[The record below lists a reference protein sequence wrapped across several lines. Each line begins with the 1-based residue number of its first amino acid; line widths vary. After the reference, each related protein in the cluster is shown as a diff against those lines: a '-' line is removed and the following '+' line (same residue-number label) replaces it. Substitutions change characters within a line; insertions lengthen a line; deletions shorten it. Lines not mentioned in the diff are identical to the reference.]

1 MVRVL
6 QDVENSGYRHHNQS
20 QLAAMETIRVLIADD
35 HPLMLRS
42 LRGVL
47 EASDRVEVVAE
58 ATTGSQ
64 ILPLVESARPE
75 VVLLDVQLPEV
86 DGFTCLERIVAAFP
100 EVFVIMVS
108 ASDHPRTIEEAK
120 KRGASGYIVKT
131 VSPEEFVDT
140 IVAAAEGADFVSI
153 GLSTAGDWDL
163 TERELAVVEA
173 VARGLSNKEIGK
185 ELWITEQTV
194 KFHLGNIFRKLEV
207 ANRTEAAR
215 AVFDRGLGHMGP
227 AAGIEP
233 NPPATTRR

>member
-1 MVRVL
+1 
-6 QDVENSGYRHHNQS
+6 
-20 QLAAMETIRVLIADD
+20 METIRVLIADD

-42 LRGVL
+42 LRLVL
-47 EASDRVEVVAE
+47 EASDWVEVVAE
-58 ATTGSQ
+58 ATNGSQ
-64 ILPLVESARPE
+64 ILPLVESARPA

-86 DGFTCLERIVAAFP
+86 DGFTCLERIVSTFP

-108 ASDHPRTIEEAK
+108 AGDHPRTIEEAR

-131 VSPEEFVDT
+131 VLPEEFIDA
-140 IVAAAEGADFVSI
+140 IVSVARGAEFVSM
-153 GLSTAGDWDL
+153 GLSAAGDWDL

-215 AVFDRGLGHMGP
+215 VVFDRGLGHAGGP
-227 AAGIEP
+227 APGYEP
-233 NPPATTRR
+233 STPATTRR

>member
-1 MVRVL
+1 M
-6 QDVENSGYRHHNQS
+6 ENSGYTHHNQS

-47 EASDRVEVVAE
+47 EASDRIEVVGE

-86 DGFTCLERIVAAFP
+86 DGFICLERIVAAFP
-100 EVFVIMVS
+100 GVFVIMVS
-108 ASDHPRTIEEAK
+108 ASDHPRTIDEAK

-131 VSPEEFVDT
+131 VSPGEFVDA
-140 IVAAAEGADFVSI
+140 IVAATEGAEFVPI
-153 GLSTAGDWDL
+153 GVSPAGDWDL
-163 TERELAVVEA
+163 TERELAVAEA

-215 AVFDRGLGHMGP
+215 AVFDRGLGHTGGP
-227 AAGIEP
+227 VGGIEP
-233 NPPATTRR
+233 TPPATTRR

>member
-1 MVRVL
+1 M
-6 QDVENSGYRHHNQS
+6 D
-20 QLAAMETIRVLIADD
+20 TIRVLIADD

-42 LRGVL
+42 LQAVL

-64 ILPLVESARPE
+64 ILPLVESARPQ

-100 EVFVIMVS
+100 AVFVIMVS
-108 ASDHPRTIEEAK
+108 ASDHPRTIEEAR

-131 VSPEEFVDT
+131 VSPEEFVDA
-140 IVAAAEGADFVSI
+140 IVSATEGAEFVSI

-215 AVFDRGLGHMGP
+215 AVFDRGLGHTGGP
-227 AAGIEP
+227 PAGIEP
-233 NPPATTRR
+233 TPPATTRR